1 MSLLTEASL
10 VITPNAVKEGKLFS
24 IIPTDGSGDLTV
36 VRATTATRVNSDGL
50 IEDCPYNLASYSEQF
65 ESTSWIK
72 QSTTIVQDFA
82 ISPNGTED
90 ADLCYPNSDGNFR
103 GFRQLNTTSTGL
115 RAKSIFAKQSGK
127 SKFFIRFDNGAYVTF
142 DLENG
147 TIFQNTT
154 GYVATME
161 DYGNG
166 WYRCYAQSNIETS
179 ATSMY
184 IAITDS
190 SGYPSVTANGTDGIL
205 FWGAQDE
212 SGSLKEYFPTTDRLD
227 VPRLDYTNSS
237 CPSILVEPQRT
248 NLLLRSNELST
259 APNVLDNVTGTS
271 NFYVS
276 PDGSINAIKL
286 AETVVNDRHGFYQYF
301 NVTAQT
307 YTISVF
313 TKQIGRRYISLM
325 SDFTGTNSL
334 SFFDLQEK
342 VVVSNGTGFT
352 CSIEEYSDGW
362 FRLSAT
368 VTASAGLKYII
379 FGGSTNGTTNTYI
392 GNTSTFMTFYG
403 FQLEAGSNATSYIPT
418 VASTVTRN
426 ADVISKTGIADLIGQ
441 TEGTIFSDINLTFL
455 NSSLNRSIVNLFVN
469 DANTSDLIRFRVSGA
484 NFGYD
489 IRNSGVI
496 QSNILSP
503 VYTIGRYKLAI
514 IYKNNYAAFF
524 INGVKIGEDLS
535 VSIPIGLNVIRLG
548 TFNAGAAENL
558 TDSINSTIIYKTALT
573 DEECIALTTL

>member
-212 SGSLKEYFPTTDRLD
+212 SGSLKEYFPTTDRLN

-248 NLLLRSNELST
+248 NLVLSSNKLST

>member
-10 VITPNAVKEGKLFS
+10 VITPNAVEEGKLFS

-36 VRATTATRVNSDGL
+36 TRATTATRVNSDGL
-50 IEDCPYNLASYSEQF
+50 IEEVPYNLASYSEQF

-154 GYVATME
+154 GYVATIE

-212 SGSLKEYFPTTDRLD
+212 SGSLKEYFPTTDRLN

-248 NLLLRSNELST
+248 NLLLRSEEFENASWGTLGTITITPNNTIAPDGNNSADLILGDNANSAVFQTYSGSIGVVYTSSFFIKNNNSTQSKFLIRNASTVVDAILNWTGSVLSSITNTIGITTFQSYNNGWYRISSTYTSVEAPQRPRIYPTLST
-259 APNVLDNVTGTS
+259 N
-271 NFYVS
+271 
-276 PDGSINAIKL
+276 
-286 AETVVNDRHGFYQYF
+286 Q
-301 NVTAQT
+301 
-307 YTISVF
+307 SVYLW
-313 TKQIGRRYISLM
+313 G
-325 SDFTGTNSL
+325 
-334 SFFDLQEK
+334 
-342 VVVSNGTGFT
+342 
-352 CSIEEYSDGW
+352 
-362 FRLSAT
+362 A
-368 VTASAGLKYII
+368 
-379 FGGSTNGTTNTYI
+379 
-392 GNTSTFMTFYG
+392 
-403 FQLEAGSNATSYIPT
+403 QLEAGSNATSYIPT
-418 VASTVTRN
+418 VGSTVTRN

-441 TEGTIFSDINLTFL
+441 TEGTIYAECNFKNANASAKYISVNNGTNNNRISFVLQGNGTLLILEMAINGTVLANVVLKNLSNLNLFLKIALKYKSGEIKCFVDGQLLFSNNLTYSNAIL
-455 NSSLNRSIVNLFVN
+455 DRLLLTNP
-469 DANTSDLIRFRVSGA
+469 TGGQRFDG
-484 NFGYD
+484 N
-489 IRNSGVI
+489 
-496 QSNILSP
+496 
-503 VYTIGRYKLAI
+503 
-514 IYKNNYAAFF
+514 
-524 INGVKIGEDLS
+524 
-535 VSIPIGLNVIRLG
+535 
-548 TFNAGAAENL
+548 
-558 TDSINSTIIYKTALT
+558 INSIQLYKTALT
-573 DEECIALTTL
+573 DEQCISLTTL